1 MTQSR
6 YEQGKQKV
14 SLVFA
19 HPNDIKDATDLTH
32 EQKLELLNQ
41 WDQDLRELI
50 TASGE
55 GMIALHPGNASE
67 SLVEAEKA
75 IRQL

>member
-6 YEQGKQKV
+6 YEQGKQKID
-14 SLVFA
+14 LVFT
-19 HPNDIKDATDLTH
+19 HPNDIKDAKDLTH
-32 EQKLELLNQ
+32 EQKIELLNQ

-55 GMIALHPGNASE
+55 GMIAPHPGNASE
-67 SLVEAEKA
+67 LLVEVKKA
-75 IRQL
+75 ISQL